1 MKPNGDSSGD
11 ACKQLWFVAG
21 MIYRKK
27 NLCKTKMCEE
37 PPSPNAELYLR
48 KIYPKDIIQN
58 PEKCICPKMFMSRL
72 T

>member
-1 MKPNGDSSGD
+1 
-11 ACKQLWFVAG
+11 V
-21 MIYRKK
+21 IYKK
-27 NLCKTKMCEE
+27 DVCKTKMCEE